1 MFKATMIAGAGGF
14 LGTCLRFLSDS
25 LGGAICYLSF
35 PLGTFMANMVGCLVI
50 GVLYGYLDKTGR
62 LSHTQNLLWIT
73 GFCGGLTTFS
83 SFSDDMINLLQN
95 GDTGMFV
102 FYMATTL
109 VFGIAMVA
117 LGAACIRRPAAA
129 PVASTSTKSNS

>member
-1 MFKATMIAGAGGF
+1 
-14 LGTCLRFLSDS
+14 TCLRFLSDT
-25 LGGAICYLSF
+25 LGGAKSHLSF

-83 SFSDDMINLLQN
+83 SFSDDMISLLER
-95 GDTGMFV
+95 GDSGMFV
-102 FYMATTL
+102 FYMACTL

-129 PVASTSTKSNS
+129 AATTSKSNS

>member
-14 LGTCLRFLSDS
+14 LGTCLRFLSDA
-25 LGGAICYLSF
+25 LGGAICHLSF

-83 SFSDDMINLLQN
+83 SFSDDMISLLER
-95 GDTGMFV
+95 GDSGMFV

-129 PVASTSTKSNS
+129 TPATTKSNS